1 VPFRVVAKAQE
12 RFARQRNAN
21 RIDAKFADLR
31 RLERRGL
38 IPFVEAGDPDLE
50 TTLEILLALERSGA
64 DLIELGVPFSDP
76 MAEGITIQR
85 SSERALRAGAT
96 LPRILELVR
105 EFRRRSQTPLILFG
119 YYNPFFRFGLGR
131 LCREAREAGVD
142 GILCVDLPPEE
153 SGELKRG
160 ADRAGLRLIYLLAPT
175 SDEGRIRAVL
185 RRASGF
191 IYYVSVTGVTGARE
205 RLLEPLEK
213 QVARLRRFTELPIAV
228 GFGISRPEQAS
239 RIASF
244 ADAAVVGSALIDAIA
259 AAPGRRDKVRRA
271 GEFLSRLRRAI
282 DGARPPRS

>member
-1 VPFRVVAKAQE
+1 MANARLRFE
-12 RFARQRNAN
+12 RQQISN
-21 RIDAKFADLR
+21 RIDARFADLR
-31 RLERRGL
+31 RRGRHGL

-50 TTLEILLALERSGA
+50 TTLEILFALEKNGA

-105 EFRRRSQTPLILFG
+105 DFRRRSDTPLILFG

-142 GILCVDLPPEE
+142 AFLCVDLPPEE
-153 SGELKRG
+153 SAELKRC
-160 ADRAGLRLIYLLAPT
+160 ADRVGLRLIYLLAPT
-175 SDEGRIRAVL
+175 SDEERIRAVV

-205 RLLEPLEK
+205 RLVEPLER
-213 QVARLRRFTELPIAV
+213 QVARVRRFTPLPIAV
-228 GFGISRPEQAS
+228 GFGISRPSQAS
-239 RIASF
+239 WIASF

-259 AAPGRRDKVRRA
+259 AAPGRRDKARRA
-271 GEFLSRLRRAI
+271 GEFLSRLRRAV
-282 DGARPPRS
+282 DGGKPLGN